1 MARRKGKKPGLLDIS
16 PKIWAETAGIVLLA
30 VAAVTILSLLS
41 LTRGTLTERWLH
53 LLEQSFGLGAYLVP
67 FGAGAL
73 GFWLFLRGFERQP
86 AIPKQR
92 AFGVILLFVASLAL
106 IHLLSFPSDPAKL
119 AAEGGGG
126 GYLGWF
132 VSETLVDAVGGI
144 GASLVLLLL
153 ASTGVILCLGV
164 STLTVGVALRG
175 AWAQLTN
182 WWHLAQDRFSRA
194 SQPPRDDSV
203 AARVARISERRAPE
217 PGTEGVVTEARAVPP
232 VTDETQES
240 MRGLLFPR
248 IIGGPPEWHL
258 PAIEEIFEESVEH
271 ELSQAEIRFKVRVIE
286 ETLAS
291 FGVPAKVV
299 EVNQGPTVTQFGVEP
314 GFVERRD
321 RQGKIQK
328 VKVKVNRISALS
340 KDLSLALAAA
350 PIRIEA
356 PVPGRSIIGIEVPN
370 TDVSLVSLRSVI
382 ESEAFRKIDS
392 KLRIALGQD
401 VAGQPVA
408 ADLGQMPHLLIA
420 GATGSGK
427 SVCINSIIACLLAH
441 NTPDDLRMIMID
453 PKMVELTNFNGI
465 PHLLAP
471 VVVEIERVVSMLKWA
486 TQEMDRRYRLFSRRG
501 VRNIEM
507 YNQVI
512 NDQGGEKLPY
522 IVIFIDELADLMM
535 VAPDEVERSVC
546 RIAQLARATG
556 IHLVMA
562 TQRPSV
568 DVVTGLIK
576 ANFPSRISFAVTSQV
591 DSRVVLDAPGAEKL
605 LGRGDMLYMPSDSS
619 KLLRLQ
625 GCFVS
630 DTELER
636 LVQFWRGFRTAPT
649 IPEGTPLV
657 QQPLW
662 EEVVAREKEL
672 AETDELLDEAIK
684 IVREQKRASIS
695 LLQRRLRIGYSRAA
709 RLIDIMEE
717 RGIIG
722 PSEGGSQPREVL
734 PPNTNH
740 QWEDET
746 HQETEYR

>member
-1 MARRKGKKPGLLDIS
+1 MAKRKGKKPGPLDIS
-16 PKIWAETAGIVLLA
+16 PKIWGETIGIILLA
-30 VAAVTILSLLS
+30 AAAVTVLSLLS
-41 LTRGTLTERWLH
+41 LTRGELTERWLH
-53 LLEQSFGLGAYLVP
+53 LLKQSFGLGAYFVP

-86 AIPKQR
+86 QIPKQR
-92 AFGVILLFVASLAL
+92 TIGVILLFVASLAL
-106 IHLLSFPSDPAKL
+106 IHLLLPSDPAQL
-119 AAEGGGG
+119 ATEGGGG

-132 VSETLVDAVGGI
+132 VSEALVDAVGGI

-153 ASTGVILCLGV
+153 LSTGVILCLGA
-164 STLTVGVALRG
+164 STQAVAAMLKD
-175 AWAQLTN
+175 AWVQLTN
-182 WWHLAQDRFSRA
+182 WWHLVEDRFSNVP
-194 SQPPRDDSV
+194 QPPRDESL
-203 AARVARISERRAPE
+203 AARVARISEQKGPE
-217 PGTEGVVTEARAVPP
+217 PSLNGATTGVRAISQAAG
-232 VTDETQES
+232 ETQQGVREP
-240 MRGLLFPR
+240 LFPR
-248 IIGGPPEWHL
+248 IIGGPREWHL

-299 EVNQGPTVTQFGVEP
+299 EVNPGPTVTQFGVEP

-321 RQGKIQK
+321 RQGRIQK
-328 VKVKVNRISALS
+328 VKVKVNRISALA

-370 TDVSLVSLRSVI
+370 TDVSLVSLRSVM
-382 ESEAFRKIDS
+382 ESEAFRKIES
-392 KLRIALGQD
+392 RLRIALGQD

-427 SVCINSIIACLLAH
+427 SVCINSIIACLLSH
-441 NTPDDLRMIMID
+441 NTPDDLRVIMID

-471 VVVEIERVVSMLKWA
+471 VVVEIERVVAMLKWA
-486 TQEMDRRYRLFSRRG
+486 TQEMDRRYRLFSRHG

-507 YNQVI
+507 YNQAI
-512 NDQGGEKLPY
+512 HDQGGEKLPY

-556 IHLVMA
+556 IHLVIA

-576 ANFPSRISFAVTSQV
+576 ANFPARISFAVTSQV

-636 LVQFWRGFRTAPT
+636 LVRFWRGFRTAPA

-722 PSEGGSQPREVL
+722 LSEGGSQPREVL
-734 PPNTNH
+734 SPDTNR
-740 QWEDET
+740 QWDEEA
-746 HQETEYR
+746 HQENEYP